1 MVKKPLVWPGGK
13 FYLVKTLLEKLPPR
27 KYYCEVFGGG
37 LSLLFAKQK
46 ERFEIVND
54 NNQELINFY
63 RCARDFPES
72 LARAYARMPIERDTF
87 MQIAKEQRKG
97 VFPHNKIERAARFY
111 YVNQWSYRAQ
121 GNGFRGGGEWT
132 HPATKRT
139 YFDAIAR
146 LLHKD
151 FHKEAQ
157 RLARTIFNNKDFEEF
172 IRLYDTPQSFF
183 YCDPPYIKSAGIY
196 EDIGGNA
203 PFGPADHA
211 RLANTLKG
219 IEGKFLLSIDEHPL
233 ALELYKDCIIERV
246 PTTYAMRAGVGK
258 NLGVHEL
265 LISNYGARS
274 LFEGIH

>member
-1 MVKKPLVWPGGK
+1 M
-13 FYLVKTLLEKLPPR
+13 
-27 KYYCEVFGGG
+27 
-37 LSLLFAKQK
+37 
-46 ERFEIVND
+46 
-54 NNQELINFY
+54 
-63 RCARDFPES
+63 
-72 LARAYARMPIERDTF
+72 
-87 MQIAKEQRKG
+87 
-97 VFPHNKIERAARFY
+97 
-111 YVNQWSYRAQ
+111 
-121 GNGFRGGGEWT
+121 
-132 HPATKRT
+132 
-139 YFDAIAR
+139 
-146 LLHKD
+146 
-151 FHKEAQ
+151 
-157 RLARTIFNNKDFEEF
+157 ARTIFNNRDFGEF

-211 RLANTLKG
+211 RLANTLKN
-219 IEGKFLLSIDEHPL
+219 IKGKFLLSIDEHPL